1 MQGVMFDKKHSY
13 GTWGLMFRSAPKIAP
28 PEPSTKYVEIP
39 GAECPLDLT
48 ELLAGKVR
56 YKNRKIELEFVAMAG
71 REDWPAIYSD
81 ILDALHGKAVKIAF
95 DDDPLHYYRGRVTV
109 EAPEFNPK
117 WIVLRMTAE
126 AEPFK
131 ISVEGVKRL

>member
-13 GTWGLMFRSAPKIAP
+13 GTWGLMLKRAPNIAP
-28 PEPSTKYVEIP
+28 PEPNTKYVEIP

-48 ELLAGKVR
+48 ELLSGKVR
-56 YKNRKIELEFVAMAG
+56 YKNREIELEFVTMAG
-71 REDWPAIYSD
+71 RDDWPAIYSD
-81 ILDALHGKAVKIAF
+81 ILDALHGKAVRISF
-95 DDDPLHYYRGRVTV
+95 DNDPLHSYKGRVTV
-109 EAPEFNPK
+109 EAPEFGVA
-117 WIVLRMTAE
+117 WIILKMKIE